1 MSWHNPIPN
10 YEHIFGPEATAAMGI
25 ALDQVCNVLRVGSNA
40 DAREII
46 ATRIIELAR
55 RGERDAK
62 KLRDRVLME
71 AGGSG
76 L

>member
-1 MSWHNPIPN
+1 MSQDSPIPD
-10 YEHIFGPEATAAMGI
+10 YEHVFGPETTAAMGA
-25 ALDQVCNVLRVGSNA
+25 ALEQVCHTLRIDHDAV
-40 DAREII
+40 ARELI
-46 ATRIIELAR
+46 ATRIIELAK

-71 AGGSG
+71 TGGSG